1 MPGLAAAQ
9 DEGVHNSALY
19 AFKVVTVVDGL
30 VNPWSMAWLPNGD
43 MLVTER
49 PGRLRIVRGG
59 KLLPDAVPGV
69 PAVRVVGQG
78 GLQDVVVHP
87 SFAQNKL
94 VYLSFAKPN
103 DDGSQGTTTVVR
115 GRFEND
121 KLNDVEQIFEAAPY
135 APTPGHYGARMV
147 FDGKGHLFLSSGDR
161 MAPPAGD
168 IEHHAA
174 QDLSHHHGKILRLNE
189 DGSVPSD
196 NPFVGKPNVRPEIW
210 SYGHRNPQGLAL
222 DPATDNLWETEH
234 GPQGGDE
241 INLIRPSLNFG
252 WPVITYGMNYGSAR
266 PSAPRARRH
275 GAARS
280 VLGAVARAVGPHHL
294 HRRQVPAVEGQRVR
308 RRLVAAVPAAVARV
322 VRRGRQHVANR
333 EALLSTEMRI
343 RDVRQGPDGYI
354 YLATD
359 NQLGNPTPIVRL
371 EPVSEN
377 PRPAQTPAP
386 TAPPARASHTPERS
400 PKTSAPASSL
410 LQPLSRERR
419 RAALRT
425 GRFVDRAGRFVGRVS
440 GGGEP
445 ASGSSRG
452 RCKYIP
458 VSSRAR
464 PCARAPR
471 DNPSA
476 GSPPP
481 ETLRCLRAAVA
492 HARRAAHA
500 RIRRPQRDAVRCGAT
515 RCDAG
520 SRCWSASSRTPLPET
535 VPAIRD
541 VRAPSPRDG
550 LPACLGSGVR
560 RSCSSNARRA
570 QRY

>member
-1 MPGLAAAQ
+1 MKATSKYLASIRGAAGLVAAATLTVSTSTFAQ
-9 DEGVHNSALY
+9 PPGPAGET
-19 AFKVVTVVDGL
+19 FKVVTVAEGL
-30 VNPWSMAWLPNGD
+30 RNPWSMAWLPNGD

-49 PGRLRIVRGG
+49 PGRLRIVRSG
-59 KLLPDAVPGV
+59 KLLPDAVSGV

-103 DDGSQGTTTVVR
+103 ADGSQGTTTVVR

-121 KLNDVEQIFEAAPY
+121 KLNDVEEIFEAAPY

-168 IEHHAA
+168 VEHHAA

-222 DPATDNLWETEH
+222 DPATGNLWETEH

-241 INLIRPSLNFG
+241 INLIRPNLNFG
-252 WPVITYGMNYGSAR
+252 WPVITYGMNYGSGTKIGNRERDGMEQPEAYWV
-266 PSAPRARRH
+266 PSLAPSGLIIYTGDKFPQWQGHAF
-275 GAARS
+275 
-280 VLGAVARAVGPHHL
+280 VGGLSPQY
-294 HRRQVPAVEGQRVR
+294 RQLSRVWFDE
-308 RRLVAAVPAAVARV
+308 
-322 VRRGRQHVANR
+322 GRQHVANR

-371 EPVSEN
+371 EPVAEN
-377 PRPAQTPAP
+377 PRPAAP
-386 TAPPARASHTPERS
+386 
-400 PKTSAPASSL
+400 
-410 LQPLSRERR
+410 
-419 RAALRT
+419 
-425 GRFVDRAGRFVGRVS
+425 G
-440 GGGEP
+440 
-445 ASGSSRG
+445 
-452 RCKYIP
+452 
-458 VSSRAR
+458 
-464 PCARAPR
+464 
-471 DNPSA
+471 
-476 GSPPP
+476 
-481 ETLRCLRAAVA
+481 
-492 HARRAAHA
+492 
-500 RIRRPQRDAVRCGAT
+500 
-515 RCDAG
+515 
-520 SRCWSASSRTPLPET
+520 
-535 VPAIRD
+535 
-541 VRAPSPRDG
+541 
-550 LPACLGSGVR
+550 
-560 RSCSSNARRA
+560 A
-570 QRY
+570 QRPPQSR

>member
-1 MPGLAAAQ
+1 MSRVTRVLSFVARAGRQRSAAAWLALALPALAGAQ

-103 DDGSQGTTTVVR
+103 ADGSQGTTTVVR

-222 DPATDNLWETEH
+222 DPSTGNLWETEH

-252 WPVITYGMNYGSAR
+252 WPVITYGMNYGLGTTIGA
-266 PSAPRARRH
+266 RARD
-275 GAARS
+275 GMEQPEAFWVPSLAPS
-280 VLGAVARAVGPHHL
+280 GLIIYTGDKFPQWQGQAFVGGLSPQY
-294 HRRQVPAVEGQRVR
+294 RQLSRVWFDE
-308 RRLVAAVPAAVARV
+308 
-322 VRRGRQHVANR
+322 GRQHVANR

-377 PRPAQTPAP
+377 PRPVQTPRP
-386 TAPPARASHTPERS
+386 PAPP
-400 PKTSAPASSL
+400 
-410 LQPLSRERR
+410 
-419 RAALRT
+419 
-425 GRFVDRAGRFVGRVS
+425 
-440 GGGEP
+440 
-445 ASGSSRG
+445 SSR
-452 RCKYIP
+452 
-458 VSSRAR
+458 
-464 PCARAPR
+464 
-471 DNPSA
+471 
-476 GSPPP
+476 
-481 ETLRCLRAAVA
+481 
-492 HARRAAHA
+492 
-500 RIRRPQRDAVRCGAT
+500 
-515 RCDAG
+515 
-520 SRCWSASSRTPLPET
+520 
-535 VPAIRD
+535 
-541 VRAPSPRDG
+541 
-550 LPACLGSGVR
+550 
-560 RSCSSNARRA
+560 
-570 QRY
+570 